1 MTKIGIFG
9 GGQLAKMTAQA
20 ASALNVETL
29 IFANKSN
36 EPALSVTPHQ
46 LIGAWDDEDLLKTF
60 AQSVDVVTLESE
72 FVPVDILQKVESYGT
87 PVYAS
92 SETVAQVRDKLLQKR
107 RMQQAGIDVPRFKNV
122 MVGSDILEAST
133 EFGFPV
139 MLKTRTLGYDGYGNL
154 VIRRAHDIEPALQK
168 FEGRELMVEEMVN
181 FVRELA
187 VIVARGQDGSVR
199 AYPVVETIQKNNVC
213 HIVRCPAGIEE
224 DVARLANDMAI
235 QAVEAVDGVG
245 VFGVEMFEIANNQIL
260 FNEIAPRPH
269 NSGHYTIEGTITSQ
283 FENHVRAILSY
294 PLGDVAQIAPATAMI
309 NILGERKG
317 EPNLDHLGEVLRI
330 GGAHL
335 HLYGKDEVRVGR
347 KMGHIT
353 VLGYNTDGAE
363 KVARLALSKLNL

>member
-235 QAVEAVDGVG
+235 QAVEAIDGVG

-283 FENHVRAILSY
+283 FENHVRAILGY

-317 EPNLDHLGEVLRI
+317 EPNLDQLGEVLRI

-363 KVARLALSKLNL
+363 KVARLALSKLSL

>member
-46 LIGAWDDEDLLKTF
+46 LIGGWNDEDLLKTF

-87 PVYAS
+87 PVFAS

-235 QAVEAVDGVG
+235 QAVEAIDGVG

-283 FENHVRAILSY
+283 FENHVRAILGY

-317 EPNLDHLGEVLRI
+317 EPNLDQIGEVLRI

>member
-20 ASALNVETL
+20 ASVLNIETL
-29 IFANKSN
+29 IFANEAN
-36 EPALSVTPHQ
+36 EPALKVTPHH
-46 LIGAWDDEDLLKTF
+46 LIGAWDDEDLLKQF
-60 AQSVDVVTLESE
+60 AESVDVVTLESE

-92 SETVAQVRDKLLQKR
+92 SETVEQVRDKLVQKR
-107 RMQQAGIDVPRFKNV
+107 RMQQAGIDGPRFKKV
-122 MVGSDILEAST
+122 MVGSDVLEAST
-133 EFGFPV
+133 EFGFPL
-139 MLKTRTLGYDGYGNL
+139 MMKTRTLGYDGYGNQL
-154 VIRRAHDIEPALQK
+154 IRRAHDIEPALQK

-187 VIVARGQDGSVR
+187 VIVARSADGSVR

-213 HIVRCPAGIEE
+213 HIVRCPAAIEE

-235 QAVEAVDGVG
+235 QAVEAIDGVG
-245 VFGVEMFEIANNQIL
+245 VFGVEMFEVADGQVL

-283 FENHVRAILSY
+283 FENHVRAILGL

-309 NILGERKG
+309 NILGEREG
-317 EPNLDHLGEVLRI
+317 EPNPDALNDVLRV
-330 GGAHL
+330 GGTHV
-335 HLYGKDEVRVGR
+335 HLYGKDQVRPGR

>member
-20 ASALNVETL
+20 ASVLNIETL
-29 IFANKSN
+29 IFANNAN
-36 EPALSVTPHQ
+36 EPALNVTPHH
-46 LIGAWDDEDLLKTF
+46 LIGAWDDENLLKTF

-168 FEGRELMVEEMVN
+168 FEGRELMVE
-181 FVRELA
+181 
-187 VIVARGQDGSVR
+187 GQFC
-199 AYPVVETIQKNNVC
+199 A
-213 HIVRCPAGIEE
+213 
-224 DVARLANDMAI
+224 
-235 QAVEAVDGVG
+235 
-245 VFGVEMFEIANNQIL
+245 
-260 FNEIAPRPH
+260 
-269 NSGHYTIEGTITSQ
+269 
-283 FENHVRAILSY
+283 
-294 PLGDVAQIAPATAMI
+294 
-309 NILGERKG
+309 
-317 EPNLDHLGEVLRI
+317 
-330 GGAHL
+330 
-335 HLYGKDEVRVGR
+335 
-347 KMGHIT
+347 
-353 VLGYNTDGAE
+353 
-363 KVARLALSKLNL
+363 

>member
-1 MTKIGIFG
+1 MTRIGIFG

-20 ASALNVETL
+20 ASTLNVETL
-29 IFANKSN
+29 IFANKPSD
-36 EPALSVTPHQ
+36 PALNVTPHH
-46 LIGAWDDEDLLKTF
+46 LIGAWDDEALLKQF

-72 FVPVDILQKVESYGT
+72 FVPVDLLKQVEAYGT

-92 SETVAQVRDKLLQKR
+92 SETVEQVRDKLVQKR
-107 RMQQAGIDVPRFKNV
+107 RMQSAGIDVPRFKKV

-139 MLKTRTLGYDGYGNL
+139 MLKTRTLGYDGYGNRL
-154 VIRRAHDIEPALQK
+154 IRRAHDIEPALQH

-187 VIVARGQDGSVR
+187 VIVARGIDGSLR
-199 AYPVVETIQKNNVC
+199 TYPVVETIQKNNVC
-213 HIVRCPAGIEE
+213 HIVRCPAAIEE
-224 DVARLANDMAI
+224 DVARLTNDMAI
-235 QAVEAVDGVG
+235 EAVKAIDGVG
-245 VFGVEMFEIANNQIL
+245 VFGVEMFEVADGQVL

-283 FENHVRAILSY
+283 FENHVRAILGY

-317 EPNLDHLGEVLRI
+317 TPNSDALKEALQV
-330 GGAHL
+330 GGIHV

>member
-187 VIVARGQDGSVR
+187 VIVARGRDGSVR

-235 QAVEAVDGVG
+235 QAVEAIDGVG

-283 FENHVRAILSY
+283 FENHVRAILGY

-317 EPNLDHLGEVLRI
+317 EPNLDQLGEVLRI

>member
-235 QAVEAVDGVG
+235 QAVEAIDGVG

-283 FENHVRAILSY
+283 FENHVRAILGY

-317 EPNLDHLGEVLRI
+317 EPNLDQLGEVLRI